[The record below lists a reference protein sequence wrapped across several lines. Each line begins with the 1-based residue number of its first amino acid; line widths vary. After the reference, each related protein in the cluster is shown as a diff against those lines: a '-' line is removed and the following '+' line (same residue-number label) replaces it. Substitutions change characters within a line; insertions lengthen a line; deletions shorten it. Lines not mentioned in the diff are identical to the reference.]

1 MHFSTPH
8 ELRPSQLSTDIRHVL
23 NRYFPERTNTYT
35 AQSKCRNL
43 SSLSGLPG
51 TTFWEV
57 IVTKWEYNKKFEDE
71 NEIIFSEFVDLT
83 VMLLQVHVSLD
94 VTQCHWINSSIKRR
108 PYDFQYVRNFSP
120 NDMCHTPED
129 LNFLQEINY

>member
-1 MHFSTPH
+1 
-8 ELRPSQLSTDIRHVL
+8 
-23 NRYFPERTNTYT
+23 
-35 AQSKCRNL
+35 
-43 SSLSGLPG
+43 
-51 TTFWEV
+51 
-57 IVTKWEYNKKFEDE
+57 VTKWEYNKKFEDE